1 MKYIQTLLT
10 FWSAVGFGPI
20 FDCDIK
26 TNNQTCKKQIKSEIL
41 LTRNLYL
48 YVPSTISR
56 IWCNSKTASH
66 AMLLQWYMIIYVF
79 PVFCKYWLISEIYLL
94 LLLLIE
100 YMLRWAHFF
109 KSVFFINVFSEIY
122 FPKCICFLGCIWP
135 HLSILCMV
143 RWASLFLSLLCNYR
157 SNHGDKLR
165 QRAAILWKKSILW
178 KIFNRV
184 FYQSGRNV
192 ELFDRVFRVFPGIF
206 GYFWGYPYILRL
218 FSNIYWGVKRL
229 Q

>member
-26 TNNQTCKKQIKSEIL
+26 TNNQTCTKQIKSEIL

-56 IWCNSKTASH
+56 IWCNSKTALH

-94 LLLLIE
+94 LLLL
-100 YMLRWAHFF
+100 LATFAKKWALGEKAVCKLYVGNMAFF
-109 KSVFFINVFSEIY
+109 TWYDIVIPSRT
-122 FPKCICFLGCIWP
+122 PTD
-135 HLSILCMV
+135 H
-143 RWASLFLSLLCNYR
+143 
-157 SNHGDKLR
+157 
-165 QRAAILWKKSILW
+165 
-178 KIFNRV
+178 
-184 FYQSGRNV
+184 
-192 ELFDRVFRVFPGIF
+192 PGI
-206 GYFWGYPYILRL
+206 P
-218 FSNIYWGVKRL
+218 FSFSPGSNSRPKGPFL
-229 Q
+229 A

>member
-1 MKYIQTLLT
+1 MILFCFHSAHSIMKYIQTLLT

-94 LLLLIE
+94 LL
-100 YMLRWAHFF
+100 R
-109 KSVFFINVFSEIY
+109 
-122 FPKCICFLGCIWP
+122 P
-135 HLSILCMV
+135 
-143 RWASLFLSLLCNYR
+143 
-157 SNHGDKLR
+157 
-165 QRAAILWKKSILW
+165 
-178 KIFNRV
+178 
-184 FYQSGRNV
+184 
-192 ELFDRVFRVFPGIF
+192 IF
-206 GYFWGYPYILRL
+206 GGESGVARFGISEYRTFWL
-218 FSNIYWGVKRL
+218 FWSLARNSNFLPSFNKVSQKVYKGF
-229 Q
+229 

>member
-1 MKYIQTLLT
+1 MILFCFHSAHSIMKYIQTLLT

-94 LLLLIE
+94 LLLLLLLLLYHQLKNQHIPSLQQFISQKG
-100 YMLRWAHFF
+100 MLQR
-109 KSVFFINVFSEIY
+109 
-122 FPKCICFLGCIWP
+122 
-135 HLSILCMV
+135 
-143 RWASLFLSLLCNYR
+143 NY
-157 SNHGDKLR
+157 K
-165 QRAAILWKKSILW
+165 
-178 KIFNRV
+178 
-184 FYQSGRNV
+184 
-192 ELFDRVFRVFPGIF
+192 
-206 GYFWGYPYILRL
+206 
-218 FSNIYWGVKRL
+218 
-229 Q
+229 